1 MDQPTFEKN
10 VNIAKKTY
18 DYSDETRSVKKKAKR
33 LQAINE
39 IIKSFTDKSW
49 VEQLQYIQ
57 NIRILMDMIK
67 VNIFRPLPN
76 TDIYKENLP
85 FMDINR
91 IKIQEPDII
100 WPHIKGI
107 YEIFYQL
114 VFNEACDATKLEEY
128 VTSDFIKK
136 LLKLFDSESIEE
148 RDYLKNILHKFYVH
162 FVQKRKMIR
171 KEITDCFHSFIQGIH
186 RLSGASELLEIMA
199 SIIPGLMEPLK
210 EEHVNFF
217 NNIIIPLHKVQAAK
231 IYFGDNL
238 IKCSIS
244 FLKKD
249 STLSFPLLEAIL
261 KYWPDANYTKIT
273 DFLQELPQ
281 VLEFCDL
288 EKIQPLVKP
297 LFKRVVNCI
306 SGSHLLIADN
316 AMCLFKKKIFL
327 TILKKYKTI
336 SFNILAPTVNY
347 LTGNHC
353 DEQIRDSIKAVK
365 EILQKI
371 DSQAYINA
379 LETAN
384 KKRPHET
391 LKIPKPIEKR
401 KEIEQ
406 NCKNFSK
413 IDEIQNSSYFAPFFP
428 FADDYVI

>member
-1 MDQPTFEKN
+1 MDQSTFENN

-18 DYSDETRSVKKKAKR
+18 DYSDEARSVKKKAKR

-39 IIKSFTDKSW
+39 LIKSFTDQSF
-49 VEQLQYIQ
+49 VEKLFYIQ
-57 NIRILMDMIK
+57 NIRILMNMIK
-67 VNIFRPLPN
+67 VNLFRPLPN
-76 TDIYKENLP
+76 TELYKENLP

-91 IKIQEPDII
+91 IKIQEPDFI

-114 VFNEACDATKLEEY
+114 VFNEACNAKKLEEF
-128 VTSDFIKK
+128 VTSDFIRE
-136 LLKLFDSESIEE
+136 LLKLFDSEIIEE
-148 RDYLKNILHKFYVH
+148 RDYLKNILHKLYVYCITR
-162 FVQKRKMIR
+162 RKMIR

-217 NNIIIPLHKVQAAK
+217 NNIIIPLHKVQAAN

-238 IKCSIS
+238 INCSIS

-261 KYWPDANYTKIT
+261 KYWPDANYTKET

-281 VLEFCDL
+281 ILQFCDL
-288 EKIQPLVKP
+288 EKIQPLVKQ
-297 LFKRVVNCI
+297 LFKRVVKCI

-316 AMCLFKKKIFL
+316 AMCLFENKIFL

-336 SFNILAPTVNY
+336 SFNILAPAVNY
-347 LTGNHC
+347 LNGNHC
-353 DEQIRDSIKAVK
+353 DEQIKDSINAVNI
-365 EILQKI
+365 ILQKI
-371 DSQAYINA
+371 DPQAYINA

-391 LKIPKPIEKR
+391 LKIPKPIEER
-401 KEIEQ
+401 RELEQ
-406 NCKNFSK
+406 NLKNFSK
-413 IDEIQNSSYFAPFFP
+413 ISEIQNSSNFAPFFP